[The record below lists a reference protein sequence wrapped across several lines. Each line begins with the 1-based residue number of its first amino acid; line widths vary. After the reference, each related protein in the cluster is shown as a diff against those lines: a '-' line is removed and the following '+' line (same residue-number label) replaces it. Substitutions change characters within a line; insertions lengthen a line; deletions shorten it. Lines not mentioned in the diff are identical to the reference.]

1 MAFYPKFL
9 FSVVTGSLERRPGPH
24 FVLEPF
30 FSSIRELIDGPFRCS
45 HSTFAGFLQNSF
57 YSYCGGGDFRLAGP
71 ARSQTTTLWLVHNG
85 QAMLKKEENQSGNGK
100 SLRKL
105 CERVFILI
113 LLPPFR
119 YFRVRW

>member
-1 MAFYPKFL
+1 MAFYPKLL

-45 HSTFAGFLQNSF
+45 HSTFAGSLQNSS
-57 YSYCGGGDFRLAGP
+57 YSYCGGGDFRLAGL
-71 ARSQTTTLWLVHNG
+71 ARSQTTLWSLHNG
-85 QAMLKKEENQSGNGK
+85 QAMLKKKENQSGNGK
-100 SLRKL
+100 CLRKL
-105 CERVFILI
+105 CERVFILF
-113 LLPPFR
+113 LLLSFR